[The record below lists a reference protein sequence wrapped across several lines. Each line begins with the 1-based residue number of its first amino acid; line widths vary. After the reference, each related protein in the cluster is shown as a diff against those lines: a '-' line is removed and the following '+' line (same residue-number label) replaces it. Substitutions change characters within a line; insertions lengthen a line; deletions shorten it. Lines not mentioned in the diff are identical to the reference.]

1 MYVGMSIRGMGR
13 PLDYSHHVMRTM
25 APEDTLLVWRFK
37 KQERALRFERRL
49 IQEKNPCLNVT
60 ANPRKGKEPVFCA
73 RCGDEFNSG
82 RKWQRFCS
90 NVCRWRDWNDNHP
103 N

>member
-37 KQERALRFERRL
+37 KQENALRFERRL

-60 ANPRKGKEPVFCA
+60 ANPR
-73 RCGDEFNSG
+73 
-82 RKWQRFCS
+82 
-90 NVCRWRDWNDNHP
+90 
-103 N
+103 